1 MTLLQQ
7 NWNHQIFPRI
17 YYWVVYAHQRKVGGE
32 CECSIWCSHSDK
44 LVSITLS
51 ETANNCRT
59 KKKSNS
65 FPPSY
70 FNWPVMKDK
79 PGTKKIEFKKLAAP
93 SVLKPA
99 TTPSREARRS
109 KKIKTKPIQT
119 KSESFRS
126 RSLRLVFALYFISNS
141 F

>member
-1 MTLLQQ
+1 MTL
-7 NWNHQIFPRI
+7 
-17 YYWVVYAHQRKVGGE
+17 
-32 CECSIWCSHSDK
+32 SDTEN
-44 LVSITLS
+44 V
-51 ETANNCRT
+51 CRAYM
-59 KKKSNS
+59 KIDS

-109 KKIKTKPIQT
+109 KKNKTKPIQT

-126 RSLRLVFALYFISNS
+126 RSLRLVFA
-141 F
+141 